1 MARNKRIKAIIEAIK
16 GYHTVLDIGTDHGY
30 VLKGAYDLNHIQA
43 GIASDLRE
51 KPLEKAKQLL
61 KNYPVSFYQTDGFLS
76 IDQNFDAV
84 VIAGMGSY
92 TIMDILNQRP
102 KLDVDVFLMP
112 HDHLDVLRKYLSE
125 NHFVIEYEKIIY
137 DRHFY
142 TLFKVKRGKMTLSEK
157 EIYTGFHCVI
167 DSNYQQYVVD
177 MVHHYEYLVQVTY
190 DEKKKHA
197 QNVLTYFKEK
207 LHVLNDGITIH

>member
-1 MARNKRIKAIIEAIK
+1 MARNKRINAIVEALK

-30 VLKGAYDLNHIQA
+30 VLKDALDLNHIQV

-51 KPLEKAKQLL
+51 KPLEKAKHLL

-76 IDQNFDAV
+76 IKQHFDAV

-92 TIMDILNQRP
+92 TIMDVLNQRP
-102 KLDVDVFLMP
+102 KLDVDLILMP
-112 HDHLDVLRKYLSE
+112 HDHLDVLRKYLLD
-125 NHFVIEYEKIIY
+125 HHYTIDYEKIIY

-167 DSNYQQYVVD
+167 DSNYQRYVVD
-177 MVHHYEYLVQVTY
+177 MVRHYQYLVQVSQN
-190 DEKKKHA
+190 EKKQHA
-197 QNVLTYFKEK
+197 LNVLTYFKER
-207 LHVLNDGITIH
+207 LDVFNDGITIH